1 MGEETVFRR
10 RCPCCGALL
19 PEEAAFCPHC
29 ARSLNRRTVVRPP
42 NLAWLRWLRAAAAL
56 LVLAIV
62 AGGLYLYLRPRTWD
76 AQGEVL
82 YTDADGTYQ
91 VVLAWPNSRFRPAYT
106 ICQRAE
112 VGVDYRFPVRL
123 YVNYTENDASANER
137 FLEKVEWVTAEF
149 LPPEGEGTATCLEPE
164 PDPDYAPDAALVSYV
179 DFTARENFTAQMVWT
194 IRMKNG
200 DTICLR
206 QDLMVEAVET
216 YDYYPEDYPM
226 QNSEELQALVNQIA
240 ASTEPWAVVNIH
252 LPAVTYT
259 GSLVLQNRS
268 INFYGSAEGERR
280 TTFAGPVRLDVS
292 VERYVGWICYFE
304 NIDFQGSG
312 DGVGLSTAVDA
323 RATNCA
329 FSGWKTGMLGYGS
342 AWVNVIEC
350 TFEDNA
356 VGFHFN
362 STGSSANHSMY
373 NDNLFRNNGTAVLLE
388 NVPTELELDFSGS
401 VFADNGIDID
411 NRCGHAADIS
421 EAVFQ

>member
-62 AGGLYLYLRPRTWD
+62 AGGLYLYLRPQTWD

-149 LPPEGEGTATCLEPE
+149 LPPEGEGTATCLEPRAGPGLCSGCGPGQLCGLHRPGKFHR
-164 PDPDYAPDAALVSYV
+164 PDGVDHPDEERGHHLSAA
-179 DFTARENFTAQMVWT
+179 
-194 IRMKNG
+194 G
-200 DTICLR
+200 
-206 QDLMVEAVET
+206 LMVEAVET
-216 YDYYPEDYPM
+216 YDYYPEDYPHAK
-226 QNSEELQALVNQIA
+226 QRG
-240 ASTEPWAVVNIH
+240 TPG
-252 LPAVTYT
+252 T
-259 GSLVLQNRS
+259 GQPDR
-268 INFYGSAEGERR
+268 
-280 TTFAGPVRLDVS
+280 
-292 VERYVGWICYFE
+292 
-304 NIDFQGSG
+304 
-312 DGVGLSTAVDA
+312 GLH
-323 RATNCA
+323 R
-329 FSGWKTGMLGYGS
+329 
-342 AWVNVIEC
+342 
-350 TFEDNA
+350 A
-356 VGFHFN
+356 VGR
-362 STGSSANHSMY
+362 GQYPSAGGDIY
-373 NDNLFRNNGTAVLLE
+373 RE
-388 NVPTELELDFSGS
+388 SG
-401 VFADNGIDID
+401 
-411 NRCGHAADIS
+411 AAKPLHQ
-421 EAVFQ
+421 FLRQC